1 MNIGCRIVQD
11 FDRPDIELIKL
22 FENIPVA
29 NIDDCM
35 NRTGAISQKIRPLNT
50 NLLLGTAF
58 TVKVPEGDNLMFHKA
73 MDMANPGDIIMIDA
87 GGHTE
92 RAILGELMVSYC
104 ESKGIGGIVVN
115 GSIRDADALKDKAF
129 PIYTKGITPNGP
141 FKNGPGEINTPISI
155 GGKVVSPGDI
165 VVGDQ
170 DGLVIIQPENAEK
183 IAKLAKGVTK
193 KEHLL
198 MKKIKEDGIYERPWV
213 NKVLSEIGCEYE

>member
-1 MNIGCRIVQD
+1 
-11 FDRPDIELIKL
+11 
-22 FENIPVA
+22 
-29 NIDDCM
+29 
-35 NRTGAISQKIRPLNT
+35 
-50 NLLLGTAF
+50 
-58 TVKVPEGDNLMFHKA
+58 
-73 MDMANPGDIIMIDA
+73 
-87 GGHTE
+87 
-92 RAILGELMVSYC
+92 MVSYC
-104 ESKGIGGIVVN
+104 ESRGIGGIVVN
-115 GSIRDADALKDKAF
+115 GSIRDADALKDKVF

>member
-115 GSIRDADALKDKAF
+115 GSIRGADALKDKAF

>member
-1 MNIGCRIVQD
+1 
-11 FDRPDIELIKL
+11 
-22 FENIPVA
+22 
-29 NIDDCM
+29 
-35 NRTGAISQKIRPLNT
+35 
-50 NLLLGTAF
+50 
-58 TVKVPEGDNLMFHKA
+58 
-73 MDMANPGDIIMIDA
+73 
-87 GGHTE
+87 
-92 RAILGELMVSYC
+92 MVSYC
-104 ESKGIGGIVVN
+104 ESRGIGGIVVN
-115 GSIRDADALKDKAF
+115 GSIRDADALKDKVF

-155 GGKVVSPGDI
+155 EGKVVSPGDI